1 MRPLLAL
8 IRREFTGY
16 FLSPVG
22 YVTLCFFLVVTGLLF
37 AGAVGGLTRTGAQG
51 VEYPFTALLGDSVF
65 WFVFAFIPP
74 LLTMRLISEERA
86 NGTLEALLTAPIRDW
101 QVVAGKFIAAVLFY
115 LVLWLPTLAYLP
127 VLLNVSVGP
136 LEHVLLDP
144 WFQVLV
150 HLVGLLLYAV
160 VGLVGPGGWGRVL
173 LLTLLNLM
181 HVGVSATVGWVA
193 AGPLG
198 ALVSGGLVLGVL
210 AVFQW
215 LPAFVAWLVTRDPEL
230 TGAWWTVVYVPV
242 QVVAYVVVAVALPH
256 LLLPAPLPDYPT
268 GLHFGVDPSHA
279 VCSYLGVLLAGMM
292 FLAVGLFVSSLVKN
306 QLIAAMISLA
316 VCLVFV
322 VAEYAQDFLNANS
335 WQANAVRFVS
345 VPDHFRRD
353 FTRGVI
359 DTRPVVLYL
368 SVTACCLFLT
378 VRSLEARRLRA

>member
-86 NGTLEALLTAPIRDW
+86 SGTLEALLTAPIRDW

-127 VLLNVSVGP
+127 VLLNFDWASRTCGI
-136 LEHVLLDP
+136 DP
-144 WFQVLV
+144 
-150 HLVGLLLYAV
+150 A
-160 VGLVGPGGWGRVL
+160 
-173 LLTLLNLM
+173 
-181 HVGVSATVGWVA
+181 
-193 AGPLG
+193 
-198 ALVSGGLVLGVL
+198 
-210 AVFQW
+210 
-215 LPAFVAWLVTRDPEL
+215 
-230 TGAWWTVVYVPV
+230 
-242 QVVAYVVVAVALPH
+242 
-256 LLLPAPLPDYPT
+256 
-268 GLHFGVDPSHA
+268 HA
-279 VCSYLGVLLAGMM
+279 VCSYLGVFLAGMM

-322 VAEYAQDFLNANS
+322 VAGYAQDFLNANS